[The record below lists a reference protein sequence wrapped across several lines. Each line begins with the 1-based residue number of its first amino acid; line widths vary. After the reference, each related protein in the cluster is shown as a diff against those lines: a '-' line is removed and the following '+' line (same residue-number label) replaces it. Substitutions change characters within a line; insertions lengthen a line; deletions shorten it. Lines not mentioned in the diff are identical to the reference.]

1 MRIAKGRLKQ
11 PANNAMPGGFFSNLQ
26 KPMPMPGPMPMPMPI
41 QQPMPSFD
49 LGRGTT
55 SVGQTIPNPRRIDGG
70 IPIPKNVPGG
80 GGIDYGGGEGPPLT
94 IGGPVL
100 PPPGAVGPP
109 PMPVVGGPVLPPPGA
124 VQKLGGPNA
133 LPAPGSVVGGP
144 VLPPPGAVQKLGG
157 PNALPAPEMTTDQGI
172 SQTAPGGFPQRQGPR
187 PILSVGVPGSQTYK
201 EFPAPPIN
209 TTGEEHNLQNLP
221 QPIGAPALG
230 GTKEDIVPSVP
241 GQDSMQ
247 NTYIGNY
254 GLDRQNQGQKI
265 DMDQFLAG
273 SSVPPGGFPAPPTTG
288 QGMPPVPGQGMPD
301 MNLGS
306 SYKLGGPNA
315 LPAPPTT
322 GQGMPDPSQ
331 LMATGGNAGGD
342 VAPTDTGSSPSYMQ
356 SENMPFAS
364 GIRQV
369 STGLDPLTEQLLFGI
384 GGQGGF
390 IPGAMRAAEQAFYD
404 EEGNPIVIDE
414 QVAGFSPDQ
423 IAAIEMQRQQ
433 LGLQDPYIQDARS
446 ALEASM
452 QGYDPSIT
460 GQFFDPYEDQ
470 VVQQTIQDAM
480 EQGAKSDIGALAGD
494 IARGGQSAFGSR
506 ARLGAEERQ
515 RALGRGLAEAVSGIR
530 SRGFSEA
537 QRAGMSEFA
546 RQKAAQSA
554 GASGLAGL
562 GAQAAGASL
571 SDIGALYGMGTQQQN
586 QLQRLLDAERR
597 NLQQYQMTP
606 LMQYQALAPFISMAP
621 AGQFQT
627 VTDFAPRPSAMQAGL
642 GTGLAAFGALGNFF
656 NQGG

>member
-1 MRIAKGRLKQ
+1 MSIFNSMRNAIGRLKQ
-11 PANNAMPGGFFSNLQ
+11 PANNAMPARGFFSNLQ
-26 KPMPMPGPMPMPMPI
+26 KPMPAQGPMPMPI
-41 QQPMPSFD
+41 QKPMPSFD
-49 LGRGTT
+49 LGKGTT
-55 SVGQTIPNPRRIDGG
+55 SVGQTIPNPRGIDGG

-133 LPAPGSVVGGP
+133 LPPPMLPPKREDFMSIGGP
-144 VLPPPGAVQKLGG
+144 GGGQINENRRSDLG
-157 PNALPAPEMTTDQGI
+157 
-172 SQTAPGGFPQRQGPR
+172 TAPP
-187 PILSVGVPGSQTYK
+187 
-201 EFPAPPIN
+201 EPIN

-221 QPIGAPALG
+221 QPIGAPA
-230 GTKEDIVPSVP
+230 P
-241 GQDSMQ
+241 GQGMSQ
-247 NTYIGNY
+247 TG
-254 GLDRQNQGQKI
+254 GQGPISAPGKGMPPQVNLKY
-265 DMDQFLAG
+265 AG
-273 SSVPPGGFPAPPTTG
+273 GQQGAVPLPNPAPPTTG

-306 SYKLGGPNA
+306 SYNMGRPNA
-315 LPAPPTT
+315 IPPMTT
-322 GQGMPDPSQ
+322 DQGMPDPSQ

-423 IAAIEMQRQQ
+423 IAAIEMQRQA
-433 LGLQDPYIQDARS
+433 LGLQDPYIKDARA
-446 ALEASM
+446 ALDASM
-452 QGYDPSIT
+452 ESYDPSIT